1 MSRKVLLTIALL
13 AACLACSCSWGYGR
27 LIIYDDGP
35 TKADAR
41 LEQILE
47 ALENEDRDALREMFS
62 KNARDEASDFDES
75 MDCLFKYFTGNIES
89 WERTGSGGSTSSHL
103 GDRSVLQRSY
113 YNVATDEAEY
123 RFFTVEYLENTIE
136 PDSLG
141 LYTLRVISA
150 KDEAKQSANSRNMN
164 KAGICIPEY
173 K

>member
-1 MSRKVLLTIALL
+1 MEFLKNSLEYCRTDINVLGRAFEMSRKVLLTIALL

-27 LIIYDDGP
+27 LIIHDDGP

-47 ALENEDRDALREMFS
+47 ALENEDSDALREMFS

-113 YNVATDEAEY
+113 YNVATDVVV
-123 RFFTVEYLENTIE
+123 RLRR
-136 PDSLG
+136 D
-141 LYTLRVISA
+141 TLFA
-150 KDEAKQSANSRNMN
+150 KLSGD
-164 KAGICIPEY
+164 
-173 K
+173 